1 MLNKTQEEVVRMMK
15 KVKTSLDGV
24 LHFNPSDH
32 INDIGVLLE
41 GIYDFQATKRTGEA
55 VHHAGS

>member
-1 MLNKTQEEVVRMMK
+1 MLKKTQEEVVRMMK
-15 KVKTSLDGV
+15 KVKTSDGV
-24 LHFNPSDH
+24 HYFNPSDH
-32 INDIGVLLE
+32 INDIVVLLE